1 MAGFSG
7 FLPAVKSLV
16 RLDSQCFYY
25 KRMSSTVGF
34 PGSLLQKNVCLDSQ
48 GFYWR
53 KMFSM
58 EELQGILPEDK
69 GLLLLDPRVST
80 RREGSGMA
88 GFPGF
93 LLQKRGQVLLDPRV
107 SMRREG
113 SAWLDSQGFC

>member
-34 PGSLLQKNVCLDSQ
+34 PGSLLKKNVCLDSQ

-58 EELQGILPEDK
+58 EELQRFLLEEK
-69 GLLLLDPRVST
+69 GLVR
-80 RREGSGMA
+80 M
-88 GFPGF
+88 GFQGF
-93 LLQKRGQVLLDPRV
+93 NK
-107 SMRREG
+107 EG
-113 SAWLDSQGFC
+113 SAWCGWILRVSTTEGGSGIAGSQSF